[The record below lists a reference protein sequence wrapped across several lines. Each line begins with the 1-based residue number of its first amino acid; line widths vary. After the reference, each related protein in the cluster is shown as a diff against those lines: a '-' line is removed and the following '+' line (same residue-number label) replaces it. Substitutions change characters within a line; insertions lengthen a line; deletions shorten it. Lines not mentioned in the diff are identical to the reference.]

1 MDNKSKTNQDFH
13 SRERCQK
20 IWFQMMICYA
30 LQATTF
36 IMQKFENASKSW
48 SFGEKGKKSQ
58 NKIKT
63 NPKHFMRN
71 ADKLTAWKGV
81 TEESWPFW
89 STENSTKLFFEFE
102 QKCRYQFYF
111 ALALLLFIA
120 DCLSNQGLRMPA
132 LGWASTKAWGCS
144 PQKDQLSLLYLGH
157 RDSLQC
163 CSPTCARWPSWC
175 ARERL
180 WVADTQRWRGW
191 SEKCSAVT
199 WLQLF
204 LILHWEMHS

>member
-1 MDNKSKTNQDFH
+1 M
-13 SRERCQK
+13 
-20 IWFQMMICYA
+20 
-30 LQATTF
+30 L
-36 IMQKFENASKSW
+36 ASVGVL
-48 SFGEKGKKSQ
+48 GEKGKKSQ
-58 NKIKT
+58 NKIET

-157 RDSLQC
+157 RDS
-163 CSPTCARWPSWC
+163 SAAAPHVPGDP
-175 ARERL
+175 
-180 WVADTQRWRGW
+180 ADAHGNVCGLRIHNAEEAGV
-191 SEKCSAVT
+191 KSA
-199 WLQLF
+199 LL
-204 LILHWEMHS
+204 LHGYSYF